1 MRDRGRDWEA
11 PPRGQ
16 VENRKG
22 LGFDHD
28 RPTKLG
34 KDFGVVLLPEGLIEF
49 MPKTGTPRS
58 TSRLRP
64 APPPPPH
71 AVAHPRAIRA
81 ASQAN

>member
-1 MRDRGRDWEA
+1 LIGEEVERDKRTLQQIVSDCADVIVQRA
-11 PPRGQ
+11 
-16 VENRKG
+16 
-22 LGFDHD
+22 
-28 RPTKLG
+28 KLG